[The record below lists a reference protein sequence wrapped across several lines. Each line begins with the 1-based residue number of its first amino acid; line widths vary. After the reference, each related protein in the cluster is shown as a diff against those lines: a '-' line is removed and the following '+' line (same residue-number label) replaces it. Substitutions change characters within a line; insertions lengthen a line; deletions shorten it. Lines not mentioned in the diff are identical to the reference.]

1 VWIKNAVQLIMLIM
15 THALNASH
23 IMASPFGIHNWKS
36 APQSVHNYTVL
47 HRGQIAHQRYRPESK
62 LRWHFCELLC
72 CTRASPPAGLEHIS
86 TNFSSCI
93 LVSTPG
99 EVSQPDGL
107 LSFSPHR
114 ERMLGAGRVTQG
126 TICHGRQRRQGA
138 PAGRISAFRLMHR
151 VSHGMRVENT
161 HSHAS
166 RCVII

>member
-1 VWIKNAVQLIMLIM
+1 MLIM

-126 TICHGRQRRQGA
+126 TICHGRQRRQ
-138 PAGRISAFRLMHR
+138 AGCAGGQDFGISPDASC
-151 VSHGMRVENT
+151 VSWDARREHT
-161 HSHAS
+161 PHTHAS